1 MSEPHPCTKRLY
13 FKSKWPTLAVDFRFI
28 SVIIFYMSMEK
39 NVLSFAAQK
48 QIAIIC
54 QLANRV
60 FFSRSRIGMGF
71 FSGLLP
77 VCVRVIVIKINKWL
91 SVLFKLKHSAMNYK
105 INEKQAISMAAISI
119 FRSWNISPSYFGSI
133 TKWQSLVREA

>member
-1 MSEPHPCTKRLY
+1 MADISRRFSIHISHHILH
-13 FKSKWPTLAVDFRFI
+13 VDG
-28 SVIIFYMSMEK
+28 K

-91 SVLFKLKHSAMNYK
+91 SVSF
-105 INEKQAISMAAISI
+105 
-119 FRSWNISPSYFGSI
+119 
-133 TKWQSLVREA
+133 